1 MLDKL
6 KEQVIKI
13 AKEADKSGMC
23 KHKSGNF
30 SIRDKKTGY
39 VVITPSGV
47 AREILTSDHICV
59 VDLDANVIEM
69 KTEAKPSSELLMHL
83 EVYKT
88 RKDVNAVVHTHSRF
102 ATAFA
107 VLSKEIPP
115 IVYECNNCGKKGRIP
130 VAPYGRPGTQILAK
144 NVAETLK
151 DAEACL
157 MENHGAIAAGK
168 DIDDAFLKAQYIEE
182 IAEVY
187 YMALILNNHKEP
199 KILPEQELEKWAY
212 PSEVKFNNK

>member
-115 IVYECNNCGKKGRIP
+115 IVYECNNCGKKEE
-130 VAPYGRPGTQILAK
+130 YL
-144 NVAETLK
+144 LH
-151 DAEACL
+151 L
-157 MENHGAIAAGK
+157 MEDQEHK
-168 DIDDAFLKAQYIEE
+168 LLRRMLLKR
-182 IAEVY
+182 
-187 YMALILNNHKEP
+187 
-199 KILPEQELEKWAY
+199 
-212 PSEVKFNNK
+212 